1 MSRGDHGEAIF
12 NDDADRRM
20 LLETLSEMCER
31 TGIMVHSYVLMFNHY
46 HLLIE
51 TPEPNLVAGMKWF
64 QSTYTLRYNS
74 RHQLHGH
81 LFQGRY
87 KAVPVKTEEPEYFRA
102 ASTYIHLNPVRAR
115 LLSPENLDLK
125 NYAWSSYPVFIGER
139 DLPKWLYRSK
149 LFAYENLPDEG
160 WRSRRRY
167 AELMKRR
174 VKETLQVPDQEEVW
188 QRLRRGWYL
197 GDEDFRDR
205 LMEQADK
212 LLTGRQRASFSKTG
226 MQFHDEKAAEKL
238 LKNILVRLQI
248 TLEKV
253 QRLRQNDP
261 QKQAVA
267 WCLRRKTIVD
277 DAWICRRLEM
287 GSRSNVSR
295 AVMAFRSPVD
305 SIRRRLKEVLHKCAD

>member
-1 MSRGDHGEAIF
+1 
-12 NDDADRRM
+12 
-20 LLETLSEMCER
+20 
-31 TGIMVHSYVLMFNHY
+31 
-46 HLLIE
+46 
-51 TPEPNLVAGMKWF
+51 MK
-64 QSTYTLRYNS
+64 
-74 RHQLHGH
+74 
-81 LFQGRY
+81 
-87 KAVPVKTEEPEYFRA
+87 
-102 ASTYIHLNPVRAR
+102 
-115 LLSPENLDLK
+115 
-125 NYAWSSYPVFIGER
+125 
-139 DLPKWLYRSK
+139 
-149 LFAYENLPDEG
+149 
-160 WRSRRRY
+160 
-167 AELMKRR
+167 
-174 VKETLQVPDQEEVW
+174 
-188 QRLRRGWYL
+188 
-197 GDEDFRDR
+197 
-205 LMEQADK
+205 QADK

-238 LKNILVRLQI
+238 LKNILARLQI